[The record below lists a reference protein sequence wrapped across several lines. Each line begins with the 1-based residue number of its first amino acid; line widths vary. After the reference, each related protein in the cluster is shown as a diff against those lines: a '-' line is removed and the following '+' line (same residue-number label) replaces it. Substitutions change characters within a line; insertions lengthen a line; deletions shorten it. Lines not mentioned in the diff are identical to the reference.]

1 LRSTNTRGSR
11 HLPVIVW
18 NYGGY
23 INRSASMPLHW
34 GDLASEGLWKH
45 ITEAG
50 EYLKEFITR
59 HREQR
64 S

>member
-1 LRSTNTRGSR
+1 
-11 HLPVIVW
+11 VIVW

>member
-1 LRSTNTRGSR
+1 
-11 HLPVIVW
+11 
-18 NYGGY
+18 
-23 INRSASMPLHW
+23 
-34 GDLASEGLWKH
+34 LWKH

-59 HREQR
+59 HREQH

>member
-1 LRSTNTRGSR
+1 MPGSR

-18 NYGGY
+18 IYGGGY
-23 INRSASMPLHW
+23 INGSASMPLYW

-59 HREQR
+59 HREQL

>member
-1 LRSTNTRGSR
+1 
-11 HLPVIVW
+11 
-18 NYGGY
+18 
-23 INRSASMPLHW
+23 
-34 GDLASEGLWKH
+34 LASEALWKH

-59 HREQR
+59 HREQH